1 MRGYLSGDVH
11 VDRGKSLVQSQVDED
26 EDEDEDDDV
35 DDDNGGFTLESIL
48 QLSSS

>member
-1 MRGYLSGDVH
+1 MSGYLSGDVH
-11 VDRGKSLVQSQVDED
+11 VDGGKSLVQSQV
-26 EDEDEDDDV
+26 DEDEDDDV

>member
-1 MRGYLSGDVH
+1 MSGYLSGDVH
-11 VDRGKSLVQSQVDED
+11 VDSGKSLVQFQVD

>member
-1 MRGYLSGDVH
+1 MSGYLSGDVH
-11 VDRGKSLVQSQVDED
+11 VDSGKSLVQSQVDK
-26 EDEDEDDDV
+26 DEDDDV

>member
-1 MRGYLSGDVH
+1 MSGYLSGDVH
-11 VDRGKSLVQSQVDED
+11 VDSGKSLVQSQV
-26 EDEDEDDDV
+26 DEDEDDDV

>member
-26 EDEDEDDDV
+26 EDEDDDV

>member
-1 MRGYLSGDVH
+1 MSGYLSGDVH
-11 VDRGKSLVQSQVDED
+11 VDSGKSLVQSQV
-26 EDEDEDDDV
+26 DEDDDV